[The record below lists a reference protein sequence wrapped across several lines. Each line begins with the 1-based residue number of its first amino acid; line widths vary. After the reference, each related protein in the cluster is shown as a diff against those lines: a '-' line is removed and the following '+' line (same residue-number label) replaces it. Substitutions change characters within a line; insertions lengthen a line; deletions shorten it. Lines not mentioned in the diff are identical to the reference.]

1 MDPSEPS
8 KAHKHTSNHPTLRH
22 IQSTGQMTKIS
33 LKFHSLAAA
42 ILLATLSACA
52 PQQQN
57 PQELREKTAQAT
69 AEMKNDAKAVAQG
82 VRDGLTRDKTVDL
95 NSANKD
101 QLLTLPGLTAAQADR
116 IIDNRPYDDP
126 NDLLTKRILP
136 KAEYDKI
143 ADRVVVKK

>member
-1 MDPSEPS
+1 MRYLSS
-8 KAHKHTSNHPTLRH
+8 
-22 IQSTGQMTKIS
+22 Q
-33 LKFHSLAAA
+33 SLAGFT
-42 ILLATLSACA
+42 LLATLTACA

-82 VRDGLTRDKTVDL
+82 VRDGLTRDKTIDL
-95 NSANKD
+95 NSATKD

-126 NDLLTKRILP
+126 NDLVTKKVLP
-136 KAEYDKI
+136 KVEYDKI